1 MLRFALR
8 FAAYDRTKS
17 LGVILGIMVSTFLVG
32 QQLGIFLFLTGAMS
46 SLVDNTEADIW
57 VVDDRTNDVNA
68 LGLIDARIGPQVES
82 LPGVLKAYPLVL
94 AGASARFREGKSAP
108 ILLVGSQPPEFR
120 GGPWG
125 VEEGAVGD
133 LVEDRVVSVDYFDRE
148 NLNGARVGSIFEVGG
163 KQVRVGVMTRGVRS
177 FGGLYVFTTDETAR
191 ALGGSPPNKVS
202 AYLVDVEPGSDAAEV
217 RDRINGTMFGVRAW
231 TREDLSRSTVS
242 TILAQSGIGYSIGTL
257 IVFATIA
264 GMVIIGLTMYSAA
277 VDRLRDYGTLK
288 AIGADNA
295 YIRNLILVQAVLF
308 ALVGYGLG
316 VALIEGFRIGIANT
330 GVLFDYAP
338 RVKIGFFAL
347 TVAIALGGAVFAM
360 RRLARVE
367 PASVFRS

>member
-17 LGVILGIMVSTFLVG
+17 LGVILGIMVSTFLIG

-82 LPGVLKAYPLVL
+82 VPGVLKAYPLVL
-94 AGASARFREGKSAP
+94 SGASARFLGGKSAAV
-108 ILLVGSQPPEFR
+108 LLIGAQPPRFN
-120 GGPWG
+120 GGPWR
-125 VEEGAVGD
+125 VEEGAVSD
-133 LVEDRVVSVDYFDRE
+133 LAEERVVSVDYFDRE
-148 NLNGARVGSIFEVGG
+148 SLSGARRGSTFEIGG
-163 KQVRVGVMTRGVRS
+163 QQVRVGVLTKGVRS
-177 FGGLYVFTTDETAR
+177 FGGLYVFASDATAR
-191 ALGGSPPNKVS
+191 QLGGTPPNKVS
-202 AYLVDVEPGSDAAEV
+202 AYLVDVDPGSDVAQV
-217 RDRINGTMFGVRAW
+217 RDAINATMFGVRAW
-231 TREDLSRSTVS
+231 TKKDLSRSTVS

-288 AIGADNA
+288 AIGADNT

-308 ALVGYGLG
+308 AFVGYGLG
-316 VALIEGFRIGIANT
+316 VVLIEGFRVGIANT
-330 GVLFDYAP
+330 GVLFNYSVG
-338 RVKIGFFAL
+338 VKVGFFVL
-347 TVAIALGGAVFAM
+347 TIAIALGGAVFAM

-367 PASVFRS
+367 PASVFRG